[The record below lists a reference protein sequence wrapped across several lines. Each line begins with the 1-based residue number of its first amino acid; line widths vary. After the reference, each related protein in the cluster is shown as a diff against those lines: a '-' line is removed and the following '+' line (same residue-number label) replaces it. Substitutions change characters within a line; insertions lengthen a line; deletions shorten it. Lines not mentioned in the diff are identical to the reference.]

1 MAQREIISELSVD
14 KFKNLYNN
22 IGNNIIIVKFTAT
35 WCKPCKKV
43 KPQVDEWFNKL
54 PPNIVIVEIDIDET
68 MDLYVA
74 LKSKKMVNGIPVLL
88 AYYEPQNRTQHWY
101 IPSDS
106 ITGADEKG
114 INEFFSR
121 IQIKAASS
129 NRITN

>member
-1 MAQREIISELSVD
+1 MAQREIISELSID
-14 KFKNLYNN
+14 QFKSLYNN

-54 PPNIVIVEIDIDET
+54 SSNIVIVEIDIDES
-68 MDLYVA
+68 MDLYVT

-88 AYYEPQNRTQHWY
+88 AYYEPQNKEPNHWY

-121 IQIKAASS
+121 IQIKAASL
-129 NRITN
+129 